1 VNIRPGRRRRAS
13 IAVALAAVTGLLLA
27 ACSSSGSSSTAAAGS
42 TAGNTAGSTAGSSS
56 GALPKTLVFSPLA
69 LAIPAM
75 KQLSTGV
82 QAYGGAKGWKIQVQD
97 PNYSATT
104 QATQLNDVVSSGV
117 AGALWIIAVQPS
129 ALSQTLRMA
138 QAKGIPALT
147 NGVPSNYGYS
157 SLQPGIIFDV
167 IDYTAFGTALG
178 HELGACI
185 NQKLGGNAEVLYAA
199 SPVGT
204 AGKAQIDSSAVAAL
218 HATAPKAK
226 IVSTLLESDQTT
238 AQTDIG
244 NALQGHPGINAVM
257 STTDEATQGALG
269 AFASA
274 GKSLPCLTDQG
285 GDAQV
290 LAQVK
295 SGQVYASVHLN
306 FQGDMIQSFDALAA
320 MQSDPKAVGAQLHVP
335 QQVITSGQ

>member
-1 VNIRPGRRRRAS
+1 MNIRPGRRRRAS
-13 IAVALAAVTGLLLA
+13 IAVALATVTGLLLA

-42 TAGNTAGSTAGSSS
+42 TAGNTAGSSS
-56 GALPKTLVFSPLA
+56 GTLPKTLVFSPLA

-97 PNYSATT
+97 PNYSANT
-104 QATQLNDVVSSGV
+104 QATELNDVVNTGV

-129 ALSQTLRMA
+129 ALSQTLRTA
-138 QAKGIPALT
+138 QSKGIPALT

-157 SLQPGIIFDV
+157 GLQPGIIFDV

-178 HELGACI
+178 HELGVCI
-185 NQKLGGNAEVLYAA
+185 NKKLGGNAQVLYAA

-226 IVSTLLESDQTT
+226 IVSTLLESSQTT

-274 GKSLPCLTDQG
+274 GKSLACLTDQG

-306 FQGDMIQSFDALAA
+306 FQGDMIQSFNALAA

-335 QQVITSGQ
+335 QQIITSGQ

>member
-13 IAVALAAVTGLLLA
+13 IAVALATVTGLLLA
-27 ACSSSGSSSTAAAGS
+27 ACSSSGSSSSSSTAAAGS
-42 TAGNTAGSTAGSSS
+42 TAGNTAGSSS
-56 GALPKTLVFSPLA
+56 GTLPKTLVFSPLA

-97 PNYSATT
+97 PNYSANT
-104 QATQLNDVVSSGV
+104 QATQLNDVIGSGE

-129 ALSQTLRMA
+129 ALSQSLRTA
-138 QAKGIPALT
+138 QSKGIPALT
-147 NGVPSNYGYS
+147 NGVPSDYGYT

-167 IDYTAFGTALG
+167 IDYKAFGTALG
-178 HELGACI
+178 DQLGACI
-185 NQKLGGNAEVLYAA
+185 NKKLGGNAEVLYSA

-204 AGKAQIDSSAVAAL
+204 AGKADIDSSAVAAL
-218 HATAPKAK
+218 HATAPKAT
-226 IVSTLLESDQTT
+226 IVSTLLESSQTT

-274 GKSLPCLTDQG
+274 GKSLPCLTEQG

-306 FQGDMIQSFDALAA
+306 FQGDMIQSFNALAA
-320 MQSDPKAVGAQLHVP
+320 MQSDPKVVGAQLHVP